1 MIIFFLKKIVDKICG
16 FVSICIYDLKLFR
29 ELKIYVFY
37 EDMIIIVVVIFLI

>member
-1 MIIFFLKKIVDKICG
+1 MIIFFFKKIVDKICG
-16 FVSICIYDLKLFR
+16 FVSIYDLKLFR